1 MSNPLVEKF
10 SKSIS
15 AIQEKNPYLIV
26 CGIVFGV
33 LVIDYFAVLQ
43 FQLAALTSLTPKI
56 NALSQETKETT
67 DNAARM
73 PQYERE
79 VKSLSEKIEKISQK
93 VKPKGEM
100 PLIIENISRIANK
113 SGVKID
119 QIMPDQSAEKQVLK
133 NKQGVY
139 YSIPILVEARSG
151 YHQFGHFFNQLE
163 VEGIFMDIPEFSIM
177 GNASEPMQHKIK
189 LTLKVIF
196 LENAK

>member
-1 MSNPLVEKF
+1 MTNPLSEKF
-10 SKSIS
+10 SKGIS
-15 AIQEKNPYLIV
+15 DIQEKNPYLIV
-26 CGIVFGV
+26 CGIVFVV
-33 LVIDYFAVLQ
+33 LVMDYFAVLQ
-43 FQLAALTSLTPKI
+43 FQLGALTSLNPKT
-56 NALSQETKETT
+56 NTLFQEIKETR

-73 PQYERE
+73 PQYQRE
-79 VKSLSEKIEKISQK
+79 VKSLTEKIEKISRK

-133 NKQGVY
+133 NKQGTY
-139 YSIPILVEARSG
+139 YAMPILIEARSG
-151 YHQFGHFFNQLE
+151 YHPFGRFLNQLE
-163 VEGIFMDIPEFSIM
+163 SEGVFMDIPEFSIM

-189 LTLKVIF
+189 LTLKIIF